1 MAPNFGNEVSS
12 PIVAEESYEKL
23 IPPQAAPRKYKYLY
37 ANMIYFTYWHIAGLY
52 GIYLA
57 ITTAK
62 WATIILAYLLFVA
75 GEIGIT
81 AGAHRLWAHKSYKAK
96 LPLQILLMLF
106 NSTAFQNSVITWV
119 KDHRMHHKYSDTDAD
134 PHNATRG
141 FFYSHV
147 GWLMVK
153 RHPEAIKRGKS
164 LDMSDIYN
172 NPVLKFQ
179 KKYAIPLIT
188 TVAFV
193 LPTIIPMYFW
203 DESFNVAWHM
213 TMLRYI
219 INLNTIFLVNSVAHM
234 WGYKP
239 YDKNIAPTQNYIAT
253 FATLGEGF
261 HNYHHAFP
269 WDYRASEL
277 GNNYLNLTTKFI
289 DFFAWIGWAYDLKT
303 VPEDLLQKRME
314 RTGDGTNLWGRGDK
328 NMKKDYVKSTD
339 VHE

>member
-1 MAPNFGNEVSS
+1 MLPNFGNEVSS

-37 ANMIYFTYWHIAGLY
+37 ANMIYFAYWHIAGLY

-75 GEIGIT
+75 GNISLT

-106 NSTAFQNSVITWV
+106 SSIGFQNTVFTWV

-203 DESFNVAWHM
+203 DESLNVAWHM

-219 INLNTIFLVNSVAHM
+219 IGLNTIFLVNSFAHM

-239 YDKNIAPTQNYIAT
+239 YDKNIAPTQSYIAT
-253 FATLGEGF
+253 LATLGEGF

-269 WDYRASEL
+269 WNYRASEL

-289 DFFAWIGWAYDLKT
+289 DFFAWIGWAYDLKS

-328 NMKKDYVKSTD
+328 NMKKDHVKPTD